1 MEQITRIAPFSFA
14 INARSGIIIPHD
26 NLIQRSLSHME
37 WMVVDETAL
46 KARLEI
52 EK

>member
-1 MEQITRIAPFSFA
+1 MANPFSFA
-14 INARSGIIIPHD
+14 IDARSGIIIPHD
-26 NLIQRSLSHME
+26 NLIQRLLSHME
-37 WMVVDETAL
+37 GMFVDEATL